1 MKNEIRKEIFSL
13 ADEKY
18 KQFHS
23 GLCPNTNN
31 IIGVRVPVLRNYA
44 KELVKDGFEKNYNKI
59 KDDYYEEIM
68 LKGMMIGLYKTDI
81 KTKLSYIEEFVKQI
95 DNWAVCDVFV
105 AGLKIKEKEEFYK
118 FIQKYLRN
126 DKTEFEIRFGLVS
139 LLDYFIDEK
148 YIQEIFKTTDSIK
161 REEYYVE
168 MAIAWLISICYIKFP
183 EETEKYLFKNK
194 LSNFAYNKT
203 IQKIIESRRIDEETK
218 NKLRKMKR
226 KN

>member
-1 MKNEIRKEIFSL
+1 MENIIREKIFSL

-31 IIGVRVPVLRNYA
+31 IVGVRVPILRNYA
-44 KELVKDGFEKNYNKI
+44 KELVKEGFEKNYNKI
-59 KDDYYEEIM
+59 QTDYYEEIM
-68 LKGMMIGLYKTDI
+68 LKGMMIGLAKIDI
-81 KTKLSYIEEFVKQI
+81 ETKLSYIKGFIPYI

-105 AGLKIKEKEEFYK
+105 AGLKIKEKEKFYK
-118 FIQKYLRN
+118 FIQTHLQN

-139 LLDYFIDEK
+139 LLDYFIDKEH
-148 YIQEIFKTTDSIK
+148 IQDIFKITDKIK
-161 REEYYVE
+161 RDEYYVE

-183 EETEKYLFKNK
+183 EETEKYLKSNK
-194 LSNFAYNKT
+194 LSNFAYNKS
-203 IQKIIESRRIDEETK
+203 IQKIIESTRVDEQTK

-226 KN
+226 K